1 MAGVAAASA
10 LQYGRYASDLR
21 STNGLIQRWSDGTP
35 RQVIETFGGLIS
47 FNVENCWYLDTA
59 FCGPLHQLKARMGTN
74 GAAAMIK
81 GIAWGIFAL
90 ALLVF
95 FMLIVRVIK
104 HQHCCDAEGKQRT
117 FKQKAR
123 GSAEEMSN
131 FGVIPTLVLA
141 TCLWVPIAMQHTIVA
156 PCWECYDF
164 EAAAVHEIGHVLG
177 LGHPDAIVPQRKAG
191 TSPVEYHPTGSNVY
205 STYTVSNAGMKP
217 YDSKGFPSDL
227 CMNPWEHVVDGVWD
241 QANDMNPDSGVR
253 QAIMYSLTEH
263 NPKVCL
269 TSDDIEA
276 IYTVYPLCDGR
287 ALPSSTG
294 LKKGEA
300 GNEREGLECYK
311 TQLYIGAVRVLI
323 YIFVPI
329 LFIMVAQILIL
340 ACLKR
345 HHDEMVDE
353 LHDSRTKAVNVA
365 NKHKKKSIEME
376 AKAVGAQDALARQ
389 IETEDER
396 VEERAQ
402 EMAAQMIQAKL
413 RGNMVRKASAS
424 NFGEDMAKK
433 MAAAGQSKSGSM

>member
-1 MAGVAAASA
+1 M
-10 LQYGRYASDLR
+10 
-21 STNGLIQRWSDGTP
+21 
-35 RQVIETFGGLIS
+35 
-47 FNVENCWYLDTA
+47 
-59 FCGPLHQLKARMGTN
+59 
-74 GAAAMIK
+74 
-81 GIAWGIFAL
+81 
-90 ALLVF
+90 
-95 FMLIVRVIK
+95 
-104 HQHCCDAEGKQRT
+104 
-117 FKQKAR
+117 
-123 GSAEEMSN
+123 
-131 FGVIPTLVLA
+131 
-141 TCLWVPIAMQHTIVA
+141 
-156 PCWECYDF
+156 
-164 EAAAVHEIGHVLG
+164 
-177 LGHPDAIVPQRKAG
+177 G
-191 TSPVEYHPTGSNVY
+191 TSPAEYHPTGSNVY

-424 NFGEDMAKK
+424 NFGDDVANK
-433 MAAAGQSKSGSM
+433 MAAAGRSKSGSM

>member
-1 MAGVAAASA
+1 
-10 LQYGRYASDLR
+10 
-21 STNGLIQRWSDGTP
+21 
-35 RQVIETFGGLIS
+35 
-47 FNVENCWYLDTA
+47 
-59 FCGPLHQLKARMGTN
+59 
-74 GAAAMIK
+74 
-81 GIAWGIFAL
+81 
-90 ALLVF
+90 
-95 FMLIVRVIK
+95 
-104 HQHCCDAEGKQRT
+104 
-117 FKQKAR
+117 
-123 GSAEEMSN
+123 
-131 FGVIPTLVLA
+131 
-141 TCLWVPIAMQHTIVA
+141 
-156 PCWECYDF
+156 
-164 EAAAVHEIGHVLG
+164 
-177 LGHPDAIVPQRKAG
+177 
-191 TSPVEYHPTGSNVY
+191 
-205 STYTVSNAGMKP
+205 MKP

-241 QANDMNPDSGVR
+241 QANDLNPDSGVR

-287 ALPSSTG
+287 ALPSSAG

-323 YIFVPI
+323 YIFIPI
-329 LFIMVAQILIL
+329 LFIMVIQILIL

-345 HHDEMVDE
+345 HHDDLVDE

-376 AKAVGAQDALARQ
+376 AKAVATQDALARQ

-424 NFGEDMAKK
+424 NFGEERAQK
-433 MAAAGQSKSGSM
+433 MAAAGQSKSKSGSM